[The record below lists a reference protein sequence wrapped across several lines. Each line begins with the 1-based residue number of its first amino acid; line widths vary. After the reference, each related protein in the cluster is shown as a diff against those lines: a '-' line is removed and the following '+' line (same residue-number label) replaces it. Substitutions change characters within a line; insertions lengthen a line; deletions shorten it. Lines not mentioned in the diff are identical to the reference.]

1 MIPPAVPD
9 SHAQPPHHA
18 APQNSLDYSPE
29 DYSRKTSQSKKR
41 IGGKTNRSPLY
52 RVWFL
57 LVLTL
62 IYASSFV
69 DRIIIAVVG
78 QPIKMQMNL
87 SDFQVG
93 LLGGF
98 AFSIFYATLGIPV
111 ARIADRFNRV
121 KLISITI
128 TAWSVMTALCGT
140 AGAYWQ
146 LLLYRLGVGIGEAG
160 STPTSHSLIS
170 DQFTPERRASA
181 LALYALGPPIGVI
194 AGALGGGWIAQHIG
208 WRPVFFIAGIPGL
221 ILGILAFLTLREPPR
236 DPSRVE
242 VPALKAVLSL
252 LFSSRLFVQ
261 MLLGVV
267 VAAFA
272 QYAINLFIPI
282 YLIRVFHML
291 PAQAGLIFGCIVG
304 IGGIIGGALG
314 GPLADWGA
322 KHNSRWYALVPA
334 LGTLGAFPLLALG
347 FRQNSW
353 IFATVL
359 LLLGTITVSVWNGPT
374 FSIVQGLVTPR
385 MRATASAVV
394 FLLMNLIGQG
404 FGPPALGF
412 VSDKIAAHVF
422 GNPDYATICSP
433 ASLKAG
439 LPANVAHACGA
450 ASASGIRWAM
460 LIFCVFLIWGALHYF
475 LAARHINKKPA

>member
-1 MIPPAVPD
+1 MSKIPG
-9 SHAQPPHHA
+9 S
-18 APQNSLDYSPE
+18 N
-29 DYSRKTSQSKKR
+29 TSS
-41 IGGKTNRSPLY
+41 SPLY
-52 RVWFL
+52 RAWFL
-57 LVLTL
+57 FVLTL

-69 DRIIIAVVG
+69 DRIIIAIVG

-140 AGAYWQ
+140 AGTYWQ

-170 DQFTPERRASA
+170 DQFTPERRATA
-181 LALYALGPPIGVI
+181 LALYALGPPIGVVV
-194 AGALGGGWIAQHIG
+194 GALGGGWIAQHIG

-221 ILGILAFLTLREPPR
+221 ILGVLAFLTLRELPR
-236 DPSRVE
+236 DPSHAD
-242 VPALKAVLSL
+242 VPALKSVLSL
-252 LFSSRLFVQ
+252 LFSSRLFIQ

-304 IGGIIGGALG
+304 IGGIVGGALG
-314 GPLADWGA
+314 GPLSDWGA
-322 KHNSRWYALVPA
+322 KYSGRWYALVPA
-334 LGTLGAFPLLALG
+334 LGTLIAFPLLVFGFLQSSWTFAAL
-347 FRQNSW
+347 
-353 IFATVL
+353 L
-359 LLLGTITVSVWNGPT
+359 LLLGTITVSMWNGPT

-385 MRATASAVV
+385 MRATASAIV
-394 FLLMNLIGQG
+394 FLLMNLVGQG

-422 GNPDYATICSP
+422 GNLDYATVCSP
-433 ASLKAG
+433 AALKAG
-439 LPANVAHACGA
+439 PAPGIVHACNT
-450 ASASGIRWAM
+450 ASASGIRGAM
-460 LIFCVFLIWGALHYF
+460 LIFCFVLIWGALHYF
-475 LAARHINKKPA
+475 LAARHIKEQPT